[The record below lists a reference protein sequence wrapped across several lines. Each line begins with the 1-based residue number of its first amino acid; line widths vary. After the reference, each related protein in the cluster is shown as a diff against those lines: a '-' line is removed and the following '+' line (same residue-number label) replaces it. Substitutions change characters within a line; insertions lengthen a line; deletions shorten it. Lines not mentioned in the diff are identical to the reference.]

1 MNDSAFDILCHRC
14 YNSFVGTALQAE
26 PLFVYYFTTD
36 ISYGNLTGDAMKN
49 RNKIFR
55 MTAAALLIALV
66 FLFGMTPVGLIPLG
80 FINITV
86 LCVPVIIGTITL
98 GIRSGLVLGFCFGT
112 ASTFSMIGI
121 SLTPPSALASALFA
135 ASPLCAILMCYV
147 PRLLVPVATF
157 AVYRLLCDKHKK
169 TALLIAAALGSL
181 TNTVFY
187 LGLMLLFYAL
197 NGLDTAAILTLIAGT
212 GILAGG
218 CEAVAAALITAP
230 VVKAL
235 SKTPVGS
242 YLGGKA

>member
-1 MNDSAFDILCHRC
+1 MNSR
-14 YNSFVGTALQAE
+14 
-26 PLFVYYFTTD
+26 
-36 ISYGNLTGDAMKN
+36 KN
-49 RNKIFR
+49 IFR

-98 GIRSGLVLGFCFGT
+98 GLRSGLVLGFCFGT
-112 ASTFSMIGI
+112 ASTMSMVGM

-135 ASPLCAILMCYV
+135 VSPLSAVLMCYL
-147 PRLLVPVATF
+147 PRLLVPVVTYTLH
-157 AVYRLLCDKHKK
+157 AVLQKRFKK
-169 TALLIAAALGSL
+169 IALPVSAAAGSL

-197 NGLDTAAILTLIAGT
+197 NGLDTASILALIAGT
-212 GILAGG
+212 GLIAGG
-218 CEAVAAALITAP
+218 CEAIAAALITVP
-230 VVKAL
+230 VVTAL
-235 SKTPVGS
+235 SKTPIGS

>member
-1 MNDSAFDILCHRC
+1 
-14 YNSFVGTALQAE
+14 
-26 PLFVYYFTTD
+26 
-36 ISYGNLTGDAMKN
+36 
-49 RNKIFR
+49 

-98 GIRSGLVLGFCFGT
+98 GLRSGLVLGFCFGT
-112 ASTFSMIGI
+112 ASTMSMVGM

-135 ASPLCAILMCYV
+135 VSPLSAVLMCYL
-147 PRLLVPVATF
+147 PRLLVPVVTYTLH
-157 AVYRLLCDKHKK
+157 AVLQKRFKK
-169 TALLIAAALGSL
+169 IALPVSAAAGSL

-197 NGLDTAAILTLIAGT
+197 NGLDTASILALIAGT
-212 GILAGG
+212 GLIAGS
-218 CEAVAAALITAP
+218 CEAIAAALITAP
-230 VVKAL
+230 VVTAL
-235 SKTPVGS
+235 SKTPIGS

>member
-1 MNDSAFDILCHRC
+1 MNSR
-14 YNSFVGTALQAE
+14 
-26 PLFVYYFTTD
+26 
-36 ISYGNLTGDAMKN
+36 KN
-49 RNKIFR
+49 IFR

-98 GIRSGLVLGFCFGT
+98 GLRSGLVLGFCFGT
-112 ASTFSMIGI
+112 ASTMSMVGM

-135 ASPLCAILMCYV
+135 VSPLSAVLMCYL
-147 PRLLVPVATF
+147 PRLLVPVVTYILH
-157 AVYRLLCDKHKK
+157 AVLQKRFKK
-169 TALLIAAALGSL
+169 IALPVSAAAGSL

-197 NGLDTAAILTLIAGT
+197 NGLDTASILALIAGT
-212 GILAGG
+212 GLIAGS
-218 CEAVAAALITAP
+218 CEAIAAALITVP
-230 VVKAL
+230 VVTAL
-235 SKTPVGS
+235 SKTPIGS